1 MARKRLGKGYGRKS
15 KGGGKSTTVVSPFM
29 PPMGK
34 GRAMK
39 KRGGRK

>member
-1 MARKRLGKGYGRKS
+1 MARKRMGKGKR
-15 KGGGKSTTVVSPFM
+15 GGKSATVVSPFS

-34 GRAMK
+34 GGGRKMK